1 MFVLFAGVTCLN
13 GGTLNEVT
21 CVCACV
27 GNWGGNT
34 CDLCDGNV
42 KLKETPSLLCSVGK
56 ALK

>member
-21 CVCACV
+21 CVCTCA

-34 CDLCDGNV
+34 CELCDGNV
-42 KLKETPSLLCSVGK
+42 KLKETPLYCVVSEK
-56 ALK
+56 N